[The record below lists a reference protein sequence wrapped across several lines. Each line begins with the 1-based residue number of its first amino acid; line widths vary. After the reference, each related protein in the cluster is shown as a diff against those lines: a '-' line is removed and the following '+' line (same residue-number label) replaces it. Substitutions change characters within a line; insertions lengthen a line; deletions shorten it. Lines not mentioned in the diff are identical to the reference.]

1 MGNEDNYLYMSNDN
15 TELEIGQFH
24 NSNVRISGK
33 HSKTF
38 LERFLNLFTGDR
50 EVEFDMKFDA
60 EELRDISNVT
70 RNLYLKDL
78 HNNKRLVFNIERTSN
93 AAIIPSK
100 AHSTDVGYDLYNPFE
115 FTLYPNETRIVN
127 FHIRIGLEPGWEAQV
142 RNRSSLPSKFH
153 TMMVIGTVTIDP
165 GYRGEI
171 MAPFYNF
178 GRDQMIFRTGSK
190 IAQLVIK
197 KTEDVV
203 LKEGKVNMNTERGE
217 GGFGSTGV

>member
-1 MGNEDNYLYMSNDN
+1 MSNEDNYLYMSNDN

-50 EVEFDMKFDA
+50 QVEFDMKFDA

-127 FHIRIGLEPGWEAQV
+127 FHIRIGLEPGWE
-142 RNRSSLPSKFH
+142 NDL
-153 TMMVIGTVTIDP
+153 
-165 GYRGEI
+165 
-171 MAPFYNF
+171 FY
-178 GRDQMIFRTGSK
+178 
-190 IAQLVIK
+190 
-197 KTEDVV
+197 
-203 LKEGKVNMNTERGE
+203 
-217 GGFGSTGV
+217 